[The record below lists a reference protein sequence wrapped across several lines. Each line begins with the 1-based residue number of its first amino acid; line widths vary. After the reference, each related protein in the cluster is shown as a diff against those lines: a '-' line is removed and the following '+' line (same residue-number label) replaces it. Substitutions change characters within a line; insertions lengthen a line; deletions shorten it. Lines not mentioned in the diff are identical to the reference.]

1 MYQAFRPI
9 LLFVF
14 ALLCTACVEDE
25 MHLNMTGIDAEAA
38 VAAYNAD
45 LPPTAADHRKA
56 FSAVGT
62 VTEARI
68 EPDQHGREQL
78 YITFRDKKKQ
88 ERRFS
93 FGLENDLDFP
103 AAIDRAKVIYLGH
116 QLVVIDLKG
125 SFYAHLMVP
134 DENNENLLPGLPY
147 TEGFGL
153 GIATGNASLGRQSAA
168 SR

>member
-1 MYQAFRPI
+1 
-9 LLFVF
+9 
-14 ALLCTACVEDE
+14 

-56 FSAVGT
+56 FAAVGT
-62 VTEARI
+62 VTEATV

-78 YITFRDKKKQ
+78 YITFEDKKKL
-88 ERRFS
+88 ERRFA
-93 FGLENDLDFP
+93 FGLEDEVEFP
-103 AAIDRAKVIYLGH
+103 DAIARAKVIYLGH

-125 SFYAHLMVP
+125 PFYAHLMVP

-153 GIATGNASLGRQSAA
+153 GMATGNASLGRQSAA

>member
-1 MYQAFRPI
+1 MSQAFRPI

-14 ALLCTACVEDE
+14 ALVCTACAEEE
-25 MHLNMTGIDAEAA
+25 MHLNLTGIDAEAA

-45 LPPTAADHRKA
+45 LPMTAADHRKA
-56 FSAVGT
+56 FAAVGT
-62 VTEARI
+62 VTEATV
-68 EPDQHGREQL
+68 EPDQFGREQL
-78 YITFRDKKKQ
+78 YITFEDKQKR

-93 FGLENDLDFP
+93 FGLEDDMEFP
-103 AAIDRAKVIYLGH
+103 PAIARAKVIYLGH

-125 SFYAHLMVP
+125 PFYAHLMVP
-134 DENNENLLPGLPY
+134 NENNENLLPGLPY

-153 GIATGNASLGRQSAA
+153 GMATGGASLGRMDPA